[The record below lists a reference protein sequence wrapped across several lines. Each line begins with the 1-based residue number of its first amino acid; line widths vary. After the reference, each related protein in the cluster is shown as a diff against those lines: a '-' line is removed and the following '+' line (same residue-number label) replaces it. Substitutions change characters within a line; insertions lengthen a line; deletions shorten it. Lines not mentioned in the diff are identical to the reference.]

1 MTARIRLVNPL
12 GDVLQFARLHAAESL
27 GQLFEFELDVVSE
40 RGDVRADEVL
50 GRPFTVSV
58 RIDGDRERHFNGYA
72 VRIASGAAAGRLASY
87 RISLRPWLWF
97 LTRTSDCKVFQKLD
111 VPAVLN
117 EVFETEPT
125 ARFDRRGLAAQY
137 EPWEY
142 CVQYRETDFNFV
154 SRLMEQE
161 GIYYWFEHAADGHT
175 LVMADGGGAHRPIE
189 GDPSVVYRS
198 ESRGAMS
205 GQDHVQRFEW
215 AQELQP
221 GKYAIDDYDFRRPG
235 FALDAV
241 RLPERPPRHD
251 KADYEVFDY
260 PGEHDTPAE
269 GERYAASRMEELRAQ
284 AEVFSGVGS
293 ERDLAVGR
301 RFTLTDHPRSDLNG
315 EYLVTSTSI
324 SIEEDAR
331 ESGSGGGFRYEVA
344 FAAIPARQT
353 FRSPRS
359 TPKPVVQGVQ
369 TAVVVGP
376 SGEEIHTDEHGRI
389 RVQFHWDRYGP
400 RDETSSCFVR
410 VATPWAG
417 AGFGMVSIPRIG
429 HEVVVGF
436 EEGDPDRP
444 LVTGSVYNG
453 RNAPPWALPANAT
466 QSGILSRSSKGGS
479 AAHANAIRFE
489 DRKGAEQ
496 VWIHAER
503 NQDIEVEH
511 DETHSVGHDRTKSIG
526 HDETITI
533 GHDLTESVGNDE
545 VETIGRNRTVTVGA
559 THAET
564 IGSAM
569 SIVVGGTLTESV
581 ALNYAETVGGAMELT
596 VGAVLA
602 ITVGGALTE
611 TVGGARA
618 DTVGG
623 NAVENVGGDRT
634 RNYGGTL
641 TEQVGRDSRVKVGG
655 DSSVEVA
662 KQMRTEV
669 TGVYMVQAKRIQI
682 SAEDEINLKCGG
694 AEIVLK
700 KNGDITIKGKAINVK
715 GSGDVILK
723 GSKVT
728 AN

>member
-12 GDVLQFARLHAAESL
+12 GDTLQFARLHAAECL
-27 GQLFEFELDVVSE
+27 GQLFELELDVVSE

-111 VPAVLN
+111 APAVLN

-189 GDPSVVYRS
+189 GGPSVVYRS

-260 PGEHDTPAE
+260 PGEYDTPAE

-284 AEVFSGVGS
+284 AEVFSGAGS

-429 HEVVVGF
+429 HEVVVSF

-479 AAHANAIRFE
+479 AANANAIRFE
-489 DRKGAEQ
+489 DRKGAEEL
-496 VWIHAER
+496 WIHAER
-503 NQDIEVEH
+503 DQLVEVEH
-511 DETHSVGHDRTKSIG
+511 DERHTV
-526 HDETITI
+526 
-533 GHDLTESVGNDE
+533 
-545 VETIGRNRTVTVGA
+545 GRNRAKQVRVNETNGIGGDQSTRVGGMRTITVGRA
-559 THAET
+559 A
-564 IGSAM
+564 
-569 SIVVGGTLTESV
+569 
-581 ALNYAETVGGAMELT
+581 AETVTLAKALTIGAAYQVSVGAAMNETVAGAKATEVGGYRYEKVIGYKKSEIGKSLTFEAGDEVVIRTGSASLTMKKDGTIEIVGTSIALKTGGGA
-596 VGAVLA
+596 
-602 ITVGGALTE
+602 
-611 TVGGARA
+611 
-618 DTVGG
+618 
-623 NAVENVGGDRT
+623 
-634 RNYGGTL
+634 
-641 TEQVGRDSRVKVGG
+641 
-655 DSSVEVA
+655 VEV
-662 KQMRTEV
+662 KDDGKIST
-669 TGVYMVQAKRIQI
+669 TGTDTTMKTTAGRVNI
-682 SAEDEINLKCGG
+682 DPGG
-694 AEIVLK
+694 I
-700 KNGDITIKGKAINVK
+700 ITIKGPMVRIN
-715 GSGDVILK
+715 S
-723 GSKVT
+723 
-728 AN
+728 